1 MLAFLN
7 HLKPKIFCRP
17 TVVADIER
25 PPFSKSLDLL
35 LEKVTQE
42 CPEQMQYIWK
52 QDKTNQAERIW
63 ESKYK
68 TTVIEIEGLKD
79 KYKQMEKEKKNVE
92 RKCAIIKEAYGQTK
106 TISEQTTT
114 KLKHLHQEKETSE
127 EVIKALKSM
136 EKTKI
141 DSVPN
146 K

>member
-1 MLAFLN
+1 M
-7 HLKPKIFCRP
+7 
-17 TVVADIER
+17 
-25 PPFSKSLDLL
+25 
-35 LEKVTQE
+35 QE
-42 CPEQMQYIWK
+42 CPEQMQYICK

-68 TTVIEIEGLKD
+68 TIVIEIEELKD
-79 KYKQMEKEKKNVE
+79 KYKQIEKEKKNVE
-92 RKCAIIKEAYGQTK
+92 RKYAIIKEVYGQTK